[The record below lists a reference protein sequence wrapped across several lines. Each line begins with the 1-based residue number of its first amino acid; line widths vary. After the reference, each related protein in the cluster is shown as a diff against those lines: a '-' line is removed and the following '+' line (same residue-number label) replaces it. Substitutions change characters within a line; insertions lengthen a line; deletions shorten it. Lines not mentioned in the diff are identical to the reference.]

1 MGGSG
6 WGTEGW
12 GQGQRARAGLWPKM
26 QVFIRTAILPTL
38 CPGALVAAGCRQQGL
53 MGLLVFQQE
62 AVAKGGWKCAV
73 AWVRLLSQEIRA
85 KLADS
90 TSKGRMWR
98 APVVVGPSPW
108 FHPAGAPR
116 SSEWFDLPLS
126 GAHRPE
132 WVSYPLPQWYGPTAS
147 SCLALPLPA
156 PTVVRPGLHQGP
168 ALCGYPPGAEGAL
181 QAWPPEPLFPSRGLC
196 SLST

>member
-62 AVAKGGWKCAV
+62 AVAKGDWKCAV

-85 KLADS
+85 KV
-90 TSKGRMWR
+90 GRLHFQGQDVAGAGFSWPF
-98 APVVVGPSPW
+98 PVV
-108 FHPAGAPR
+108 
-116 SSEWFDLPLS
+116 SS
-126 GAHRPE
+126 
-132 WVSYPLPQWYGPTAS
+132 
-147 SCLALPLPA
+147 
-156 PTVVRPGLHQGP
+156 
-168 ALCGYPPGAEGAL
+168 
-181 QAWPPEPLFPSRGLC
+181 SRGPPFVGVV
-196 SLST
+196 